1 VSPQWTTSREFL
13 DTAMTSNALTSKLQ
27 EIISMIVYALFNLS
41 LTFRVSSG
49 QWIRWMKNVPA
60 PLMVDLSVSFHHQIS
75 GILKSNY
82 YKDEHNN
89 ILQQKLILE
98 SSLEEFLSRIAC
110 HVILLPSGCELQTPF
125 QTPTGGISYG
135 KLLYGGVKRSRLVN
149 NGSSGINRK
158 QPQRVAGERTAI
170 MKFPDDNIP
179 CWSQYGGPRRRFEA
193 VDMGP
198 AAFLEIILLPA
209 GLNVNEIDR
218 DENVESGG
226 GIMMMTT
233 TQLGFEPSSIFQLAR
248 TNITSEIARA
258 KQHTEQY
265 DDRNPD
271 IDISDVVGG
280 LREQIEAVTRRVLVS
295 EEELIDLQELGLT
308 LRPRGILLYG
318 KPGVG
323 KTIFAKQIAKKLN
336 VQSINAIAAP
346 ELLDKWVG
354 GSEKLVRELFKDA
367 EADDDSAA
375 SSLHV
380 IIIDEI
386 DAVFRKRS
394 VSEDSGEITRNSL
407 VNQLLAKIDGVREL
421 PNVLVI
427 GMTNRKELID
437 EALLRPGRLEVQLHI
452 PMPDAKG
459 RREILKIHFDALL
472 KNGRLSQPLCLSIN
486 GDSDPLAQP
495 SSLKKYPSLLQKMK
509 SFLMPS
515 SSRYTIIRDLAEDP
529 VTGGFSGADI
539 AGLVRCAGS
548 IALAR
553 SRRDG
558 SGVDGVIITLSDV
571 YSALDELKKQMKTSK
586 RESIGFKTTTIK
598 AT

>member
-1 VSPQWTTSREFL
+1 
-13 DTAMTSNALTSKLQ
+13 
-27 EIISMIVYALFNLS
+27 
-41 LTFRVSSG
+41 
-49 QWIRWMKNVPA
+49 MKNVPA
-60 PLMVDLSVSFHHQIS
+60 PLMVDLSVSFHNQIS
-75 GILKSNY
+75 GILKSN
-82 YKDEHNN
+82 HNEDDHDN
-89 ILQQKLILE
+89 ILQQELILE

-110 HVILLPSGCELQTPF
+110 HIILLPSGCELLNPF

-209 GLNVNEIDR
+209 GLYINDIDR
-218 DENVESGG
+218 DKNVEPGG
-226 GIMMMTT
+226 GMMMMTT
-233 TQLGFEPSSIFQLAR
+233 TQFGFDPSSILKLAR
-248 TNITSEIARA
+248 TNITSETARA
-258 KQHTEQY
+258 KHTEQY
-265 DDRNPD
+265 DDRMKPLG
-271 IDISDVVGG
+271 ISDVVGG

-295 EEELIDLQELGLT
+295 EEELIYLQQLGLT

-336 VQSINAIAAP
+336 ARSINAITAP

-354 GSEKLVRELFKDA
+354 GSEKLVRDLFKEA
-367 EADDDSAA
+367 EAEEDVAA

-452 PMPDAKG
+452 PVPDAKG

-472 KNGRLSQPLCLSIN
+472 KSGRLSQPLCLSIN
-486 GDSDPLAQP
+486 GDTEPLAQS
-495 SSLKKYPSLLQKMK
+495 SSLKKCPLLLQRMK
-509 SFLMPS
+509 SFLMP
-515 SSRYTIIRDLAEDP
+515 SSRYTIIRDLAGDH

-558 SGVDGVIITLSDV
+558 SGIDGVIITLSDV
-571 YSALDELKKQMKTSK
+571 YSALDELKKQMKISK
-586 RESIGFKTTTIK
+586 R
-598 AT
+598 